1 MCRIVTQSAASFD
14 RRPNGVIYAR
24 SVRALG
30 AYPAKITERLEHWA
44 VHSGART
51 FLAQRCE
58 DGSWET
64 ITYAQALHRVRSIAQ
79 GLLDRDLSADRPIA
93 ILSGNSIDHALLAL
107 AAMYT
112 GMPYA
117 PLRYLPQSLRPSLIL
132 ASGAGNN
139 HALQNIDTGDADVIE
154 SCAAL
159 ATSDSTTAVDD
170 AHESVGP
177 DTVAKILFT
186 SGSTGQP
193 KGVINTQ
200 RMLCSN
206 QEMIRSV
213 LGFLA
218 DEPPVLCDWL
228 PWNHT
233 YGGNHNFGIVLY
245 NGGTLY
251 IDDGKP
257 TASSFPT
264 TLANLSEVATT
275 AYFNVPRGYEMLVP
289 ALRTDPGLRETFFSG
304 LRIFFSAGAEMK
316 QQVWDDLRQ
325 ISSETCGEEIP
336 IVTGFGATES
346 APAALLTGGIGAS
359 ASGIGLPV
367 PGMELK
373 LVPVDEKLELRF
385 RGPNVTPGFWRN
397 DELTR
402 SSFDEEGY
410 YRTGDAV
417 TFADPN
423 DPQKGFRF
431 ECRIA
436 ENFKLSTGTW
446 VSAAFLRARFLVHFG
461 AAVRDVIIA
470 GSGRDYVAALVF
482 LHQTISR
489 LELQRLLDE
498 FASQSTGSS
507 TRVTRILI
515 VEEAP
520 NVNAREITDKGT
532 IDMKVVLASR
542 AALVEELYAPACSDR
557 VIEISAEP

>member
-1 MCRIVTQSAASFD
+1 MCRIVTQSAPSFD
-14 RRPNGVIYAR
+14 HRPNGVIYVR

-30 AYPAKITERLEHWA
+30 PYPAKITERLEHWA

-51 FLAQRCE
+51 FLAQRRD
-58 DGSWET
+58 DGNWET
-64 ITYAQALHRVRSIAQ
+64 ITYAQTLNRVRSIAQ

-112 GMPYA
+112 GIPYA

-132 ASGAGNN
+132 ASGAGND

-159 ATSDSTTAVDD
+159 TTSHITAAVDD

-251 IDDGKP
+251 VDDGKP
-257 TASSFPT
+257 TASAFQT

-289 ALRTDPGLRETFFSG
+289 ALRTDASLRKTFFSR

-325 ISSETCGEEIP
+325 ISSETCGGEIP

-346 APAALLTGGIGAS
+346 APAALLTDGRGAS
-359 ASGIGLPV
+359 AGGIGLPV
-367 PGMELK
+367 PGVELK
-373 LVPVDEKLELRF
+373 LVPTDEKLELRF

-417 TFADPN
+417 TFADLN

-431 ECRIA
+431 EGRIG
-436 ENFKLSTGTW
+436 ESFKLSTGTW
-446 VSAAFLRARFLVHFG
+446 VGAAFLRARFLVHFG

-482 LHQTISR
+482 LDQTIAR

-498 FASQSTGSS
+498 FARQSTGSS
-507 TRVTRILI
+507 TRVARILI
-515 VEEAP
+515 VEESP

-532 IDMKVVLASR
+532 IDVKVVLANR